1 MEEQKQNNLFATV
14 EAARLVGVST
24 QTLSN
29 HFRSQR
35 IRPICTGVHNNHL
48 SGFWNFQQIKE
59 AKQYF
64 KEREVIKAAA
74 EKKSLVKEVKEP
86 LDLEELKKLHHLV
99 TNPLF
104 FKLSYFPDVALT
116 DDE

>member
-14 EAARLVGVST
+14 EAASLVGVST
-24 QTLSN
+24 QTLS
-29 HFRSQR
+29 
-35 IRPICTGVHNNHL
+35 
-48 SGFWNFQQIKE
+48 
-59 AKQYF
+59 KQYF

-74 EKKSLVKEVKEP
+74 EKKSSVKEVKEP
-86 LDLEELKKLHHLV
+86 LDLEELKKLHPLV